1 MTRPGEQAPELA
13 LHDAQGNV
21 FRLSDHRGRSPVV
34 LFFYPK
40 DDTYVCTREACAFR
54 DRYDEFRALGAVV
67 VGISDDD
74 GASHQR
80 FADAHALPYPL
91 LSDPGGAARKAFGAV
106 GLFGLMKARVTVV
119 IDREGRV
126 LHRVRDRLRAQ
137 VHVDEALDALR
148 AQRRS

>member
-1 MTRPGEQAPELA
+1 MPRVGEQAPELA
-13 LHDAQGNV
+13 LKDAAGNT

-40 DDTYVCTREACAFR
+40 DNTYVCTREACAFR
-54 DRYDEFRALGAVV
+54 DRYEEFRTLGAVV

-74 GASHQR
+74 EASHQR
-80 FADAHALPYPL
+80 FADSHALPYPL
-91 LSDPGGAARKAFGAV
+91 LSDPGGAARKAFGAT
-106 GLFGLMKARVTVV
+106 GPFGWMKARVTFV

-126 LHRVRDRLRAQ
+126 LHLVRDRLRAQ
-137 VHVDEALDALR
+137 VHVDEALEALR